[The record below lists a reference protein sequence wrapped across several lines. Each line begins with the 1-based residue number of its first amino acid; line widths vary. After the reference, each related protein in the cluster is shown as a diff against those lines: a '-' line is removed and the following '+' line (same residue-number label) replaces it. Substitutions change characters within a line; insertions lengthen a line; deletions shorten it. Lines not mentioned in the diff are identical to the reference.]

1 MNKSGKVGSKSS
13 VDMKRPEQS
22 KISLLPSEEQHI
34 FEEMVDLDRSTPRE
48 KIVPEDWSI
57 LDIFLPSRE
66 PAEQTTP

>member
-1 MNKSGKVGSKSS
+1 
-13 VDMKRPEQS
+13 MKRPEQT
-22 KISLLPSEEQHI
+22 KISLLTSEEQHI